1 MPPRA
6 AATAFLLACLAAWP
20 TSGQADTWQ
29 TRVLVDGTGITGVTL
44 GRIKL
49 QLMCQRGA
57 EREIASLIAASG
69 FPRHLFQESPVT
81 LEIEMPKGGVRRHT
95 AYMVLDADGRTL
107 IGSIPL
113 ASGFLEDFG
122 NGSALRIITN
132 GKVMIRSGLRGT
144 GKARSVFR
152 EVCGL

>member
-1 MPPRA
+1 MLPRA
-6 AATAFLLACLAAWP
+6 VATAFLLACLAIWP
-20 TSGQADTWQ
+20 TGAPANTWQ

-57 EREIASLIAASG
+57 EREIASLIAARG
-69 FPRHLFQESPVT
+69 FPKHFAKETPVT
-81 LEIEMPKGGVRRHT
+81 LEIEMPQGPERRHS
-95 AYMVLDADGRTL
+95 ARMVLDPSGGTL
-107 IGSIPL
+107 IGNIPL

-122 NGSALRIITN
+122 NGSVLRIITN
-132 GKVMIRSGLRGT
+132 GKVMISSGLRGT